1 MTTLWQDLLYG
12 FRMLIKKPGFTAVA
26 ALSVAL
32 GIAANTIIFSL
43 INTTLLRPLPYPE
56 ADRVM
61 IVWSMPLQRPDQRNN
76 VNVSSFFAFR
86 DRSQSFESIG
96 AFNGGVA
103 NIGAE
108 HDGAPAERIQG
119 WTFTPSVFKAL
130 GVQPELGRLY
140 ADDEDQVENA
150 APVIVITHRFW
161 QRHFNGSKDVI
172 GKTLMMDK
180 APNTVIGVMPPSFT
194 FFSDDMDYW
203 APLPIGRLQAQ
214 SKQGFLVV
222 VGRLKRGVSMKQAQ
236 ADKTPIAANLAASD
250 PERNQGNGAK
260 VESLQEAAYGTLR
273 NPLLILQ
280 GAVGFVLLI
289 GCANVAGL
297 LLARAASRRTEVS
310 LRAALGAGRGR
321 IVRQLLTESVLLAL
335 LGGII
340 GVGLGWAGLRL
351 FVGTAPPGFPRL
363 TELTLDIKVLG
374 FTAVVAILTGLLFGI
389 VPALQASKADLAGS
403 LKESGRSGTD
413 SVARQHVR
421 SVMVAVQIALAL
433 VLLIGAG
440 LMINSF
446 LRVQSK
452 SLGADP
458 KGLLTFE
465 FRFPQGEAIKPYS
478 RYRGMGLWDVSP
490 QTTLTF
496 NRVFDRMQGVPGVLS
511 AAGINRPPLNGDGI
525 SMPFLIEGKPAPPP
539 GNAAGSGSQEQA
551 RSANYFAVTSNF
563 FATMRIPVLRGRDF
577 TPQDTAAAPLAIII
591 NQTMARCFFP
601 DEDPI
606 GKRITLDFVP
616 NEQPR
621 QIVAVVGDTPL
632 NRFQKDQASI
642 MYVPYT
648 QQTPRWMG
656 PWWNDRAAFYFVLRT
671 SGDPMS
677 LVPAMRR
684 AVADVD
690 PNKPAANIRTVE
702 EYLDRQIQYQRL
714 YVLLLSVFGGI
725 AAVLAAVGIYGVM
738 SYSVAERTR
747 EIGIRMALGASGSDV
762 LMLVVR
768 QGLIL
773 VSIGLGLGI
782 ASSFALTRVIKSA
795 LYGVTAT
802 DPVTYIAVSLAL
814 AAVALV
820 ACFVPTRR
828 AIAVDPTV
836 ALRYE

>member
-1 MTTLWQDLLYG
+1 
-12 FRMLIKKPGFTAVA
+12 
-26 ALSVAL
+26 
-32 GIAANTIIFSL
+32 
-43 INTTLLRPLPYPE
+43 
-56 ADRVM
+56 
-61 IVWSMPLQRPDQRNN
+61 
-76 VNVSSFFAFR
+76 
-86 DRSQSFESIG
+86 
-96 AFNGGVA
+96 
-103 NIGAE
+103 
-108 HDGAPAERIQG
+108 
-119 WTFTPSVFKAL
+119 
-130 GVQPELGRLY
+130 
-140 ADDEDQVENA
+140 
-150 APVIVITHRFW
+150 
-161 QRHFNGSKDVI
+161 
-172 GKTLMMDK
+172 MMDK
-180 APNTVIGVMPPSFT
+180 APNTVIGVMPPTFT
-194 FFSDDMDYW
+194 FFSDEMDYW

-236 ADKTPIAANLAASD
+236 AEMSALAANLAASD

-260 VESLQEAAYGTLR
+260 VQSLQEAAYGGLR

-310 LRAALGAGRGR
+310 LRAALGAGRAR

-335 LGGII
+335 LGGIV
-340 GVGLGWAGLRL
+340 GVALGWAGLRL

-389 VPALQASKADLAGS
+389 VPALQASKTDLAGS

-421 SVMVAVQIALAL
+421 SMMVAVQIALAL

-478 RYRGMGLWDVSP
+478 RYRGMGLWDISP
-490 QTTLTF
+490 QTTLTY
-496 NRVFDRMQGVPGVLS
+496 NRVFDRMQSMPGVIS

-525 SMPFLIEGKPAPPP
+525 SMAFLIEGKPTPPP
-539 GNAAGSGSQEQA
+539 NNAAGGSQEQA
-551 RSANYFAVTSNF
+551 QSANYFAVTPNF
-563 FATMRIPVLRGRDF
+563 FATMKIPVLRGRDF

-591 NQTMARCFFP
+591 NQTMSRRFFP
-601 DEDPI
+601 GEDPI

-656 PWWNDRAAFYFVLRT
+656 PWWNDRAAMYFVLRT

-702 EYLDRQIQYQRL
+702 QYLDQQIQYQRL
-714 YVLLLSVFGGI
+714 YILLLSVFGAI

-768 QGLIL
+768 QALIL
-773 VSIGLGLGI
+773 VSIGLALGL

-802 DPVTYIAVSLAL
+802 DPATYIGVSLAL
-814 AAVALV
+814 ALVALV